1 MSARRREARIGMS
14 ESDSTPPASTTS
26 ASPSTISSYAFATAC
41 PEDAQARF
49 REYAGISLGNCGRRL
64 TSRATFG
71 TSADGTTC
79 PKITAFTSA
88 PSRFVRSSSSRATNR
103 ARSTARASFS
113 TVPDLQNGVR
123 QPAITATR
131 RPLATG
137 ITFSSALGLTPGSPL
152 RNAGLGDPLPFT
164 VPGGR
169 GARVPAG
176 KLRAGMWVY
185 ELLAA
190 FHDVRAHRWLGRK
203 ATQRLEPGLRDK
215 ELKGAA
221 LYYDAQTDDARL
233 VIANMR
239 SAAQAGALVASYA
252 AVTALIKPD
261 GRVGGATVR
270 DGLTG
275 RASTVRALV
284 VVNATGPWVDRVR
297 RLDDARAEPLLR
309 PTKGVHVAVPRKR
322 VGHTRAVTLTSPID
336 GRVMFVLPWGDLSY
350 IGTTDTDEDTSPD
363 EVRATADD
371 AVYRLRSANA
381 FFPHARLAPA
391 DIIASWVGLRPLLR
405 PPRDVTPSASSRE
418 HRVVASASGLL
429 TVAGGKLTTYRVMAR
444 DLVDRVAARL
454 RELDGRPRAPR
465 VPTDRLPLPGSE
477 TADLEGLV
485 KAAMERGASE
495 RTARHLVEAYGS
507 EAAAVLH
514 QVDRDRALGRP
525 IVAGRAALWAEVAHA
540 VEREMAVRLSD
551 VLVRRL
557 HLFYATRD
565 QAVPAASAVAD
576 WLAEPLGWD
585 AQRRAEEVAAYLE
598 LVERSRAF
606 AKEAAAVGEP

>member
-1 MSARRREARIGMS
+1 MAAEPVDVLVIGGGI
-14 ESDSTPPASTTS
+14 TG
-26 ASPSTISSYAFATAC
+26 
-41 PEDAQARF
+41 
-49 REYAGISLGNCGRRL
+49 AGIARDAALRGFRTAVVDKGDLGG
-64 TSRATFG
+64 G
-71 TSADGTTC
+71 TS
-79 PKITAFTSA
+79 SL
-88 PSRFVRSSSSRATNR
+88 SSRLIHGGIR
-103 ARSTARASFS
+103 YLEQGQFRLVFEAS
-113 TVPDLQNGVR
+113 R
-123 QPAITATR
+123 ER
-131 RPLATG
+131 RVLLG
-137 ITFSSALGLTPGSPL
+137 IAPHLVH
-152 RNAGLGDPLPFT
+152 PLPFLFP
-164 VPGGR
+164 VYR
-169 GARVPAG
+169 GARIPAW
-176 KLRAGMWVY
+176 KLRAGMWLY
-185 ELLAA
+185 DLLAA
-190 FHDVRAHRWLGRK
+190 FHNVKMHRWLGRK

-252 AVTALIKPD
+252 EVTALIKPD

-322 VGHTRAVTLTSPID
+322 VAHTRAVTLTSPID

-371 AVYRLRSANA
+371 VVYLLRSANA

-465 VPTDRLPLPGSE
+465 VPTDRLPLPGGE

-507 EAAAVLH
+507 ESAAVLNL
-514 QVDRDRALGRP
+514 VDRDRALGRP

>member
-1 MSARRREARIGMS
+1 MHSIFFFN
-14 ESDSTPPASTTS
+14 DPATTEIYPLS
-26 ASPSTISSYAFATAC
+26 LHDALPISPSPTCRTAC
-41 PEDAQARF
+41 GSRRSPPRAVRWQPALHSPPGSLETYPEPAAGPSWRTSTSETPFSHRTRAAALTSMAAEPVDVLVIGGGITG
-49 REYAGISLGNCGRRL
+49 AGIARDAALRGFRTAVVDKGDLGG
-64 TSRATFG
+64 G
-71 TSADGTTC
+71 TS
-79 PKITAFTSA
+79 SL
-88 PSRFVRSSSSRATNR
+88 SSRLIHGGIR
-103 ARSTARASFS
+103 YLEQGQFRLVFEAS
-113 TVPDLQNGVR
+113 R
-123 QPAITATR
+123 ER
-131 RPLATG
+131 RVLLG
-137 ITFSSALGLTPGSPL
+137 IAPHLVH
-152 RNAGLGDPLPFT
+152 PLPFLFP
-164 VPGGR
+164 VYR
-169 GARVPAG
+169 GARVPAW

-185 ELLAA
+185 DLLAA
-190 FHDVRAHRWLGRK
+190 FHNVRAHRWLGRK

-350 IGTTDTDEDTSPD
+350 IGTTDTDEDASPD

-371 AVYRLRSANA
+371 VVYLLRSANA

-418 HRVVASASGLL
+418 HPVVASASGLL

-465 VPTDRLPLPGSE
+465 VPTDRLPLPGGE
-477 TADLEGLV
+477 TADLEGLL
-485 KAAMERGASE
+485 KGAIERGAPE
-495 RTARHLVEAYGS
+495 RTARHSVEPYRS
-507 EAAAVLH
+507 E
-514 QVDRDRALGRP
+514 
-525 IVAGRAALWAEVAHA
+525 
-540 VEREMAVRLSD
+540 
-551 VLVRRL
+551 
-557 HLFYATRD
+557 T
-565 QAVPAASAVAD
+565 
-576 WLAEPLGWD
+576 
-585 AQRRAEEVAAYLE
+585 
-598 LVERSRAF
+598 
-606 AKEAAAVGEP
+606 